1 MHRTMVMLM
10 TMLMCRHSS
19 FICMSVVMLA
29 AMRMI
34 VSAAMFMR
42 IMFVFMTFAQK
53 LDVDIR
59 RGDAVLLHGTDLQT
73 KLFRHRQAAQ
83 LGFQRFQRHSRRKE
97 RAEQHVAAQS

>member
-1 MHRTMVMLM
+1 MVFMAVLM
-10 TMLMCRHSS
+10 QRHSS
-19 FICMSVVMLA
+19 FICMAMVMLA
-29 AMRMI
+29 AML
-34 VSAAMFMR
+34 MR
-42 IMFVFMTFAQK
+42 VFVFMTFAQK

-97 RAEQHVAAQS
+97 RTEQHVAAQS